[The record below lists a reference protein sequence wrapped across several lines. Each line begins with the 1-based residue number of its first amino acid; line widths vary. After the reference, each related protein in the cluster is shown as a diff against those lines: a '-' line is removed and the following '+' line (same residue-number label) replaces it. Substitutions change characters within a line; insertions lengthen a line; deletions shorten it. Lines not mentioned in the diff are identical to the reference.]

1 MTNEQPSRPPKRS
14 GSGASPMGST
24 LAIVIAIAAVVVGFL
39 ILKNI
44 RSDDNDATQSPTTP
58 VATTIDP
65 SMWGPDPLLETPLD
79 RKNSRFQS
87 MMLRTSS

>member
-1 MTNEQPSRPPKRS
+1 MSNEQPSRPPRRS

-44 RSDDNDATQSPTTP
+44 RSDDDDNTSASTTSPTSSTLDPLTAPTTP
-58 VATTIDP
+58 LPTEPQVTVFTPTTT
-65 SMWGPDPLLETPLD
+65 G
-79 RKNSRFQS
+79 
-87 MMLRTSS
+87 

>member
-1 MTNEQPSRPPKRS
+1 MSNEQPSRPPRRS

-44 RSDDNDATQSPTTP
+44 RSDDDSVHGHHAAADHDA
-58 VATTIDP
+58 
-65 SMWGPDPLLETPLD
+65 
-79 RKNSRFQS
+79 RFS
-87 MMLRTSS
+87 C